1 MAGHELGP
9 LRYSISHSQV
19 QVQLKPAPGPAG
31 TSRVP
36 TLSIDLKDG
45 KVQLS
50 NAEPL
55 PSSSSHALGL
65 IGLLRLEGG
74 SVLVLASK
82 ARKVTC

>member
-19 QVQLKPAPGPAG
+19 QVQLKPAPG
-31 TSRVP
+31 TRRVP

-45 KVQLS
+45 KMQLS

-55 PSSSSHALGL
+55 PSTSSHALGL

-82 ARKVTC
+82 ARKVRC